1 MSDLI
6 ALMQTI
12 NQFKKKRLVISP
24 LALLTL
30 SACGGSGSSSESG
43 SVSTTTVTGAVVK
56 GPLQNA
62 LVFLDLDG
70 DGQLG
75 AAEQSTRTDSTGSFS
90 FLSSSSNASVVAKTD
105 ATTIDTSS
113 GEVLDNVTLKAPAGA
128 EVVTPMTT
136 IMQESSLSAADVVKV
151 LGLPASVNPLTFN
164 PFSGTENAAV
174 ALQVEKASQQVM
186 TTIKAVSA
194 AAEGAGAS
202 AEDAFS
208 VALEA
213 IVDVVKEKSIGS
225 GSLDLA
231 NASQLDTITS
241 KVGIKLKENASVD
254 SAKFEAVA
262 SDLKDA
268 VANVNKQIFEVTDLT
283 SDASKA
289 AFAVSTDLQVQVKGA
304 ATTGSTATISFAN
317 ADNVTAATAMREEV
331 IAAQGPEN
339 EDAAQGPKNEDV
351 AEEIVEIP
359 IVVVPSGGGGSPA
372 APVVSNKTAVKL
384 ASSPLTV
391 TSSDW
396 TSDKALGW
404 QDEVTIEVALD
415 NSTNIFTG
423 GSNIVLTLNV
433 SGVAG
438 AASPNAEVTLD
449 YNSST
454 NKFEGTYKVPVNATA
469 SDLSISSAK
478 INVVPNDTETYEMSS
493 TIASGLAG
501 KSLGASLDSIL
512 PSVTVSSIS
521 YDTATDTIT
530 IVGTGFDDVAD
541 LDLSKLKLDIDN
553 DGATTTDETF
563 SSSEGTVSV
572 SSTGATIVLSSS
584 VASIV
589 EGMTEF
595 GLGTDNTRDYFEI
608 SAGFF
613 KDSAENTS
621 VGTDDIKWKIP
632 TITSANYKA
641 STKTLSLYGEDL
653 DGLTTSAISDANFKD
668 YFTWKID
675 GTTAVTVQNT
685 DIESI
690 ARTGSLAIDVVLKD
704 TAAVVTNANVGG
716 AITDT
721 FSISNGFI
729 AGLTQ
734 SLPSDVNIV
743 NDTVA
748 PSLASFSITGAS
760 DGDKI
765 SPDSDPISIVAT
777 MSESVKAGSSMTVQL
792 NVSNSQRDS
801 GPYAIQLTAADAG
814 TTLTGNFQP
823 TSQDNQTNAI
833 SVNGASLS
841 FTAGTD
847 LIALQD
853 LAGNLATASDIALSG
868 ITKITAS
875 TGDIFVD
882 RSAPAAQLQ
891 SAKYDHSTNS
901 IILTAKSTN
910 PFTQIEETADEQQDI
925 KSYLDWSKFNWVIDS
940 DGKEI
945 KLNDAAGLDPTAA
958 NTTYVTSA
966 KINEANTTLTIKL
979 TDAGGTLLEGDANFA
994 NYGASSTLTENVDSL
1009 KIYEGFI
1016 RDKAGNY
1023 ADLDGSGT
1031 ASSSDSVAITGLTY
1045 ENGGSASTAPSVS
1058 QLYYWN
1064 EAGSAWV
1071 AAGTSGSTLKFGD
1084 TLKFK
1089 AELSSGVSKGSKF
1102 TAELKTRDSADTPL
1116 LFEATSNGTDLI
1128 AETLVGSSNA
1138 VLVAAGDVSDN
1149 LKLVNFTKGTNTA
1162 DGLAVSG
1169 QYTPTSTGLSAIAS
1183 DTLMGFAVD
1192 GAKPQ
1197 LSITAANYN
1206 PSTNKLIL
1214 TTSSDYL
1221 FASSSQSTA
1230 IVEETSAT
1238 KNISSQ
1244 LGSGSVAISWQSG
1257 STEIFSITNAEISSA
1272 TGKGAFVTATNKLEI
1287 ELKNP
1292 GTLESKS
1299 AYGID
1304 FANLSGSADKITIAA
1319 GFFGDAA
1326 GNTYGTAMTVPITF
1340 DDNTAPKIV
1349 SVDTKPNDFPD
1360 GTYSAAGGSYPIDGY
1375 ENGKIPLSITFDE
1388 VLHSSSTMR
1397 VKLSSQKTVDLSL
1410 DSDAA
1415 GGNVLTGIYTIG
1427 AADTAS
1433 NLDITDVIDAQANV
1447 YDLYGNKMLVT
1458 SDIPAGKNLSDNS
1471 NINISNL
1478 NSADV
1483 LVDAGTS
1490 GVLEAGDELLFRFTR
1505 AVDDTTSG
1513 HTDFQSKLDDI
1524 SGFPASPDAGKYQ
1537 WNLSYDRLTVTLD
1550 GPVSLDGNGDLI
1562 ITETVNLTG
1571 TDEVLT
1577 FTFDVA

>member
-12 NQFKKKRLVISP
+12 NKVKKKRLVISP

-90 FLSSSSNASVVAKTD
+90 FLSSSSSASVVAKTD

-128 EVVTPMTT
+128 AVVTPMTT

-225 GSLDLA
+225 GSLDFA
-231 NASQLDTITS
+231 SASQLDTITS

-289 AFAVSTDLQVQVKGA
+289 AFAVSTDLQSQVKVA
-304 ATTGSTATISFAN
+304 ATKGSTATISFAN
-317 ADNVTAATAMREEV
+317 AENVTAATAAREKV

-339 EDAAQGPKNEDV
+339 EDI
-351 AEEIVEIP
+351 AEESVEIP
-359 IVVVPSGGGGSPA
+359 IVVVPSGGGGGG
-372 APVVSNKTAVKL
+372 SNKTAVKL

-433 SGVAG
+433 LGVAG

-501 KSLGASLDSIL
+501 TSLGASLDSIL
-512 PSVTVSSIS
+512 PSVTVSSIY

-553 DGATTTDETF
+553 DGTTDKTF
-563 SSSEGTVSV
+563 SSSDGTVSV

-595 GLGTDNTRDYFEI
+595 GLGTNNTRDYFEI

-632 TITSANYKA
+632 TITSANYKE

-653 DGLTTSAISDANFKD
+653 DGLTTSAISNANFKD

-690 ARTGSLAIDVVLKD
+690 ERTGSLAVSVVLKD
-704 TAAVVTNANVGG
+704 TAAVMTNANVGG
-716 AITDT
+716 AIPDT

-814 TTLTGNFQP
+814 RTLTGNFQP

-833 SVNGASLS
+833 SVNGASLY
-841 FTAGTD
+841 FTPGTG

-853 LAGNLATASDIALSG
+853 LAGNLATASDIALAG

-882 RSAPAAQLQ
+882 RSAPLAQLQ

-910 PFTQIEETADEQQDI
+910 PFTQIEETIHEQQDI

-979 TDAGGTLLEGDANFA
+979 TDAGETLLEGDANFA

-1045 ENGGSASTAPSVS
+1045 ENEGSASTAPSVS

-1128 AETLVGSSNA
+1128 AETFVGSSNA

-1197 LSITAANYN
+1197 LNITAANYN

-1214 TTSSDYL
+1214 TTSNDYL

-1397 VKLSSQKTVDLSL
+1397 VKLSSQKTVDLSF

-1415 GGNVLTGIYTIG
+1415 GGNVLTGTYTIG

>member
-1 MSDLI
+1 MSDPI

-30 SACGGSGSSSESG
+30 SACGGGGSSSESG
-43 SVSTTTVTGAVVK
+43 SVSSTKVTGAVVK

-128 EVVTPMTT
+128 AVVTPMTT

-202 AEDAFS
+202 AEEAFS

-213 IVDVVKEKSIGS
+213 IVDVVKEKSTGS

-241 KVGIKLKENASVD
+241 KVGIKLTENASVD

-268 VANVNKQIFEVTDLT
+268 VVNVNKQISEVTDLT

-289 AFAVSTDLQVQVKGA
+289 AFAVSTDLQAQVKGA

-317 ADNVTAATAMREEV
+317 VENVTAATATREEV
-331 IAAQGPEN
+331 IAAQGP
-339 EDAAQGPKNEDV
+339 KNEDI
-351 AEEIVEIP
+351 AEGIVEIP
-359 IVVVPSGGGGSPA
+359 IVVVPSGGGGGGGGTPA

-404 QDEVTIEVALD
+404 QDEVKIKVALD
-415 NSTNIFTG
+415 NSTNIFTS

-433 SGVAG
+433 SGVEG

-501 KSLGASLDSIL
+501 TSLGASLDSIL
-512 PSVTVSSIS
+512 PSATVSSIS

-530 IVGTGFDDVAD
+530 IVGTEFDDVAD

-553 DGATTTDETF
+553 DGATTTDKTF
-563 SSSEGTVSV
+563 SSSDGTVSV

-584 VASIV
+584 VASTV

-621 VGTDDIKWKIP
+621 IGTDDIKWKIP

-641 STKTLSLYGEDL
+641 STQTLSLYGEDL
-653 DGLTTSAISDANFKD
+653 DGLTTSAISNANFKD

-690 ARTGSLAIDVVLKD
+690 ERTGSLAIDAVLKD

-716 AITDT
+716 AKTDT

-765 SPDSDPISIVAT
+765 SPDSDPVSIVAT
-777 MSESVKAGSSMTVQL
+777 MSEAVKADSSMTVQL

-814 TTLTGNFQP
+814 TTLTGEFQP

-841 FTAGTD
+841 FTSGTD

-853 LAGNLATASDIALSG
+853 LAGNLATASDISLSG

-891 SAKYDHSTNS
+891 SAKYDHGTNS

-979 TDAGGTLLEGDANFA
+979 TDAGGALLEGDANFA

-1009 KIYEGFI
+1009 KIDEGFI

-1149 LKLVNFTKGTNTA
+1149 LKLVEFTKGVNTA

-1169 QYTPTSTGLSAIAS
+1169 QYTPTSTGLSAEAS
-1183 DTLMGFAVD
+1183 ATLMGFAVD

-1197 LSITAANYN
+1197 LNITAANYN

-1214 TTSSDYL
+1214 TTSNDYL
-1221 FASSSQSTA
+1221 FASSAQSTA

-1238 KNISSQ
+1238 KSISSQ

-1304 FANLSGSADKITIAA
+1304 FANISGSADKITIAA

-1326 GNTYGTAMTVPITF
+1326 GNTYDTAMTVPITF

-1349 SVDTKPNDFPD
+1349 SVDTKPNNFPD
-1360 GTYSAAGGSYPIDGY
+1360 GTYSAAGGSYPINGY

-1388 VLHSSSTMR
+1388 ALNSSSTMT
-1397 VKLSSQKTVDLSL
+1397 VKLSSQKTVDLSF

-1415 GGNVLTGIYTIG
+1415 GGNVLTGTYTIG

-1490 GVLEAGDELLFRFTR
+1490 GKLEAGDELLFRFTR
-1505 AVDDTTSG
+1505 SVDDTTSG

-1537 WNLSYDRLTVTLD
+1537 WNLSYDRLTVTLN
-1550 GPVSLDGNGDLI
+1550 GPVSLDVNDDLI